1 MKNKIFFAIIIVL
14 LLTTFNTSNKK
25 NYIPKFK
32 IDKIIIENNF
42 IVTDKKIKKQLSFLY
57 EKNLF
62 LLNSK
67 EINQKLNKLE
77 FIESFKIKKVYPNKI
92 KIIIYEKKPIAVLN
106 DKKEKFFLTDN
117 NEVINYSNIQ
127 KFEELPI
134 IFGNKESF
142 EELNNSL
149 NDINFPKHEISTFLL
164 FESGRWDLITKE
176 NKVIKLPIKNFKQS
190 LENFKILRSQ
200 NNFKKYKLFDYR
212 ISNQLILK

>member
-77 FIESFKIKKVYPNKI
+77 FIESFKIKKIYPNKI

-176 NKVIKLPIKNFKQS
+176 NKVIKLPIKNYKQS
-190 LENFKILRSQ
+190 LENFKILRNQ
-200 NNFKKYKLFDYR
+200 NNLKKYKLFDYR

>member
-1 MKNKIFFAIIIVL
+1 MKNRIFFAVAIAL
-14 LLTTFNTSNKK
+14 LFTTFNFSKQK

-32 IDKIIIENNF
+32 TEEIIIENNF
-42 IVTDKKIKKQLSFLY
+42 ILSDKKIKKQLSFLY
-57 EKNLF
+57 QKNLF
-62 LLNSK
+62 FVSAK

-77 FIESFKIKKVYPNKI
+77 FIDSLKVKKIYPNKI
-92 KIIIYEKKPIAVLN
+92 KIKIYEKKPIAVLN

-176 NKVIKLPIKNFKQS
+176 NKVIKLPIKNYKQS
-190 LENFKILRSQ
+190 LENFKILRNQ
-200 NNFKKYKLFDYR
+200 NNLKKYKLFDYR